1 MPYRDLRDYI
11 AELDKRDLLQVVDAP
26 RLHGESCERWAELG
40 LPALNLSDP
49 WHGYPLSNWTEENA
63 DKAEKA
69 HRLYRLA

>member
-1 MPYRDLRDYI
+1 MEK
-11 AELDKRDLLQVVDAP
+11 A
-26 RLHGESCERWAELG
+26 CERWAELG

-69 HRLYRLA
+69 VTGCYFETGEKLVQRREYTSD